1 MLGQKILTLDLG
13 TSSVRA
19 ALSVWKGED
28 FRFFIKTAPS
38 RGIKNGNIIN
48 LASAR
53 ESLNSALNGLKLE
66 APATLPNEAYVLVP
80 GGCTLGYQVEASIEF
95 PGLKTISH
103 NDVNVVK
110 NKAKDELLRKKG
122 QTVKSYYEVIHVV
135 PQEFIVDSVDG
146 IQNPIGRSGRKLTIK
161 AFIVLVSRSHV
172 KTIGDLLRELNLKLK
187 GVVLQSFAASFGIRN
202 ASSYFNNNLLIYMG
216 AGNTEFI
223 YFREDKPVL
232 SKHLPF
238 GSEDIVEFL
247 VKKLKVSRGEAE
259 RLYREYGSA
268 YALTLSKEEV
278 ISVNYGNRVMK
289 VPKILVPAL
298 IQLKLKETFKDIKS
312 ILIDED
318 ASYFE
323 NLSGVSL
330 TGGLAK
336 LKDIDIL
343 VEKIFKVPV
352 TIPPLSSSDVKDVA
366 LSPVVG
372 VTDYI
377 VTLMDRKKLSDIRE
391 DLTKVYEK
399 RSSIFASIW
408 RFIADII

>member
-13 TSSVRA
+13 TSSVRV

-28 FRFFIKTAPS
+28 FQFFVKTAPS

-66 APATLPNEAYVLVP
+66 APTTLPNEAYVLVP

-161 AFIVLVSRSHV
+161 AFIVLASRSHV
-172 KTIGDLLRELNLKLK
+172 KTVSDLLRELNLRLK

-202 ASSYFNNNLLIYMG
+202 SSSYFNNNLLIYMG

-238 GSEDIVEFL
+238 GSEDIIEFL
-247 VKKLKVSRGEAE
+247 IKKLKVSRSEAE
-259 RLYREYGSA
+259 RLYREYGRA
-268 YALTLSKEEV
+268 YALNLSKEEV
-278 ISVNYGNRVMK
+278 INVNYGNRVVK
-289 VPKILVPAL
+289 VPKILIPAL
-298 IQLKLKETFKDIKS
+298 IQLKLKETLKDIKS
-312 ILIDED
+312 ILIEED
-318 ASYFE
+318 VSYFE
-323 NLSGVSL
+323 NLSGVFL
-330 TGGLAK
+330 IGGLAK
-336 LKDIDIL
+336 LKDIDVL
-343 VEKIFKVPV
+343 VEKMFKVPV
-352 TIPPLSSSDVKDVA
+352 TIPSLSRFNVKDVA
-366 LSPVVG
+366 LSPIVG
-372 VTDYI
+372 VTNYI

-391 DLTKVYEK
+391 DLTSVYEK
-399 RSSIFASIW
+399 RNGIFASIW